1 MKYSSWLFN
10 RSSPDDRSNVAE
22 GLTRL
27 IEFIEEN
34 YTSLPHNIT
43 VDCTDAYLHLMRVR
57 AVLRR
62 ERELQLRVSDMG
74 TKEVNPELV
83 VHMDCNKLR
92 VMSDKKLCALLLRYI
107 READAS
113 RELSKSFW
121 LGGCWSSAHRFRLRR
136 RAYEQAVIKLTR
148 EIERRVRVYNLR

>member
-10 RSSPDDRSNVAE
+10 RSTPDDRSKVAE

-27 IEFIEEN
+27 MEFIDEN

-43 VDCTDAYLHLMRVR
+43 VDCTDAYLHLMQVRV
-57 AVLRR
+57 VLRR
-62 ERELQLRVSDMG
+62 ERELQLRVSAMG
-74 TKEVNPELV
+74 TKEVNPEFV

-92 VMSDKKLCALLLRYI
+92 VMPDNKLCALLLCYMRK
-107 READAS
+107 ADAS
-113 RELSKSFW
+113 RELSTSFW

-136 RAYEQAVIKLTR
+136 RTYEQAAIKLAR
-148 EIERRVRVYNLR
+148 ELERRVRVYNLR